1 MKLIEVRNM
10 LLEIKK
16 KKKHQ
21 KPQTC
26 WMNIIVDSAEET
38 MSKPEARSVEMIQCT
53 ARRNEVLENINIKE
67 KRAMEGRIIKTR
79 KNY

>member
-1 MKLIEVRNM
+1 MELIEVRNM
-10 LLEIKK
+10 LFEIKNK
-16 KKKHQ
+16 TKQ

-26 WMNIIVDSAEET
+26 RMNIILDSAEET
-38 MSKPEARSVEMIQCT
+38 VSKPEARSVEMIQCT

>member
-1 MKLIEVRNM
+1 MKLKKQKQKTSD
-10 LLEIKK
+10 LLDEYHIRLL
-16 KKKHQ
+16 
-21 KPQTC
+21 
-26 WMNIIVDSAEET
+26 DSAEET

>member
-10 LLEIKK
+10 LLEIKNK
-16 KKKHQ
+16 NQ

-38 MSKPEARSVEMIQCT
+38 MNKPEARSVEMIQCT